1 MIQNHIE
8 REKDHLER
16 EKDHIEREAAASEM
30 IKSHIKRENKKV
42 SDSQILLLKESRKT
56 VNIGDK
62 NEIQRKPVN
71 FIIRKASG
79 STERTVNMP
88 IYAHDPQ
95 P

>member
-8 REKDHLER
+8 REKNHLER
-16 EKDHIEREAAASEM
+16 EKNHIEREAAASEM

-62 NEIQRKPVN
+62 RKPVN